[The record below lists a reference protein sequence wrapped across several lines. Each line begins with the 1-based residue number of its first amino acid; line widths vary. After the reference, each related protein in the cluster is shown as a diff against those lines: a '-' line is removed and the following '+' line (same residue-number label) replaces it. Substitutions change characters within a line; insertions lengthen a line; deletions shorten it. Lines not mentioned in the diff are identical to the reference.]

1 MKSVIETVFEGAYGE
16 LLSAVRMG
24 QFLSVGVLG
33 AVVDNAVLAAL
44 VEFAA
49 IQPTVAKIGSAEA
62 AIVLMFLL
70 NEHWT
75 FADTGTVS
83 YAALGRRFLTS
94 NTVRIGGAATALVV
108 LYLLHEQFGV
118 WYLAA
123 NVAGIGVGFV
133 VNYVLESL
141 FTWRVIR

>member
-1 MKSVIETVFEGAYGE
+1 MKSIVEDVFQGTYGE
-16 LLSAVRMG
+16 LLSVVRMG
-24 QFLSVGVLG
+24 QFLSVGILG
-33 AVVDNAVLAAL
+33 AVVDNAVLVAV

-49 IQPTVAKIGSAEA
+49 VQPTLAKIASAEA

-70 NEHWT
+70 NENWT
-75 FADTGTVS
+75 FSETGTVS
-83 YAALGRRFLTS
+83 YAALARRFLTS

-108 LYLLHEQFGV
+108 LHVLHEQFGV

-133 VNYVLESL
+133 VNYVLESR